1 MSWEKEVLEIEQR
14 KALALAQGG
23 SEAIAVQHAKGRLT
37 IRERIDAV
45 LDAGTFVEHGPGAGF
60 ATPAVSCNGTARRSS
75 STVQYPAFA
84 TLRVTCRTEY
94 RDACQPE
101 QPITWPLIAP
111 PASLA
116 SHVTVGAL
124 FSGSRG

>member
-45 LDAGTFVEHGPGAGF
+45 LDL
-60 ATPAVSCNGTARRSS
+60 S
-75 STVQYPAFA
+75 
-84 TLRVTCRTEY
+84 
-94 RDACQPE
+94 
-101 QPITWPLIAP
+101 LI
-111 PASLA
+111 
-116 SHVTVGAL
+116 HI
-124 FSGSRG
+124 